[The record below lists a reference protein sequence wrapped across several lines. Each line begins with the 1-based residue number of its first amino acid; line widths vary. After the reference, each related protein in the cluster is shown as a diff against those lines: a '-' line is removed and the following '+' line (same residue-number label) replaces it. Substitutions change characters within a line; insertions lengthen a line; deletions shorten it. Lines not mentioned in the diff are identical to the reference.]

1 MEKFAELMLH
11 FYWLRNSLRRADIFL
26 HDPSLRKLKTLFLSI
41 QKVEKWK
48 TLQRNFEIKTV
59 KWDDVFYLFCIS

>member
-11 FYWLRNSLRRADIFL
+11 FYWFRNSLRRADIFL
-26 HDPSLRKLKTLFLSI
+26 HDPSLRKLKALFLSI

-48 TLQRNFEIKTV
+48 TLQRNFETKTV

>member
-26 HDPSLRKLKTLFLSI
+26 HDPSLRKLKTVFLII
-41 QKVEKWK
+41 QKLEKWK
-48 TLQRNFEIKTV
+48 TLQRR
-59 KWDDVFYLFCIS
+59 L